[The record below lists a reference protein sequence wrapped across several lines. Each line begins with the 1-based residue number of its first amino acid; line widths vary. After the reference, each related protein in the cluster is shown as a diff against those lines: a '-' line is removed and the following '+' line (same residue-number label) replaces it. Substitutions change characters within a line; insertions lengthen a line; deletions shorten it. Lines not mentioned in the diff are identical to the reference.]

1 MPRFRGPLSGIVL
14 FFVVWAGLSWSAA
27 QAQELGLYEGEVPVA
42 SQSEADRLAALPAAL
57 AQVLSKVGGSSAPQA
72 ATQDAAGLL
81 QQYRYRQEMATVD
94 GVARMRLHLIA
105 RFDRNGV
112 QRLLDASGGTV
123 WPAQRPQP
131 VLWLAID
138 DGSGARIVSQDAA
151 PAVAP
156 LTSRAVQRGLRVR
169 LPSYDDQDRR
179 IVIPRDIPSGE
190 TYSVDTA
197 TQRYGGP
204 ALIGWLRRGEGGWV
218 ADWRLR
224 DGEADI
230 ARWRNQD
237 AQAAVV
243 LAAGA
248 DGAADA
254 LAQRY
259 SRMALSGP
267 AGRYRVVVQGL
278 TGATDYARVMDAL
291 KRQPIVREIAP
302 ASLAGE
308 RLELELELSAGVEGL
323 ARLLRGSGLE
333 SVSVGDAAT
342 PSVFA
347 LGGR

>member
-1 MPRFRGPLSGIVL
+1 MPRLRWPLSGIAL
-14 FFVVWAGLSWSAA
+14 FFALCASFAA
-27 QAQELGLYEGEVPVA
+27 QAQELDLYEGEVPVA

-57 AQVLSKVGGSSAPQA
+57 AQVLAKVGGSGASGA
-72 ATQDAAGLL
+72 ATQDAASLL
-81 QQYRYRQEMATVD
+81 QQYRYRQDMANVD

-105 RFDRNGV
+105 RFDRNAV
-112 QRLLDASGGTV
+112 QRLLDASGGV
-123 WPAQRPQP
+123 ALPAQRPQP
-131 VLWLAID
+131 ILWLAID

-169 LPSYDDQDRR
+169 LPSYDEQDRG

-224 DGEADI
+224 DGQTDVS
-230 ARWRNQD
+230 RWRSQD

-259 SRMALSGP
+259 SQMVMSGP

-278 TGATDYARVMDAL
+278 SGAADYARVMDVL
-291 KRQPIVREIAP
+291 KRQPIVRSIAP
-302 ASLAGE
+302 VSLAGE
-308 RLELELELSAGVEGL
+308 RLELDVALSAGVEGL

-333 SVSVGDAAT
+333 SVSVGDADA

-347 LGGR
+347 LDGR